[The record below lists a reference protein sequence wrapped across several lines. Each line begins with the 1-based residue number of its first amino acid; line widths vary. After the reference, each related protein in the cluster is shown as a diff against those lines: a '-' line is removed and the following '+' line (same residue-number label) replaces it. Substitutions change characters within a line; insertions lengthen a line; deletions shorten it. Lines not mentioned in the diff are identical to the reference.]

1 MAMELIVGARDKR
14 EMAMIDQFLASC
26 TVVPL
31 RASTG
36 ATAYE
41 LLKHYAK
48 SNGLQVFDSLVA
60 ATAIVEGFTLA
71 SRNRKHFAMI
81 DRLTLEVPEY

>member
-1 MAMELIVGARDKR
+1 MAV
-14 EMAMIDQFLASC
+14 IDQFLSNC
-26 TVVPL
+26 KIIPL

-36 ATAYE
+36 LAAYD
-41 LLKHYAK
+41 LLKNYAK
-48 SNGLQVFDSLVA
+48 SNGLQVFDSLIA
-60 ATAIVEGFTLA
+60 ATAIGEGLTLA